1 MLENAQRAGV
11 ARSDIDGS
19 DLMLLVGGIC
29 TGPTLVKTQGERL
42 LAMVLDGLR
51 VSN

>member
-1 MLENAQRAGV
+1 MKAIAQWLTAG
-11 ARSDIDGS
+11 
-19 DLMLLVGGIC
+19 MLLVGGMC

-51 VSN
+51 VSPDGQPLAVK